1 MYLNLTHLED
11 EVKRIINV
19 LALFLVILA
28 VPVISFGQ
36 TPAPS
41 VQHFVVSGSAANFGG
56 NGAAS
61 IASSG
66 IQLTQGI
73 SLVYEFIS
81 NPNDSSKPRVG
92 SGLANYSRQA
102 SDFVPAKLR
111 SKLLIDLSNYIVTFQ
126 AGAGRQSDAAT
137 VPGGSRST
145 HVVGNFGI
153 YGGRP
158 LPGGHTQ
165 LGCGYKFILGPG
177 GATLVKIPV
186 GNLTFTF

>member
-1 MYLNLTHLED
+1 VRNRLA
-11 EVKRIINV
+11 VAF
-19 LALFLVILA
+19 ALFLGFSSVALA
-28 VPVISFGQ
+28 Q
-36 TPAPS
+36 TPAPAPAI
-41 VQHFVVSGSAANFGG
+41 QHFVISGSAANFGG

-66 IQLTQGI
+66 FQLTQNV

-102 SDFVPAKLR
+102 SDFLPAKVK
-111 SKLLIDLSNYIVTFQ
+111 SKLLIDLSNYIITFQ
-126 AGAGRQSDAAT
+126 AGAGRESLAP
-137 VPGGSRST
+137 VNGSRPT

-165 LGCGYKFILGPG
+165 LGCGYKFIVGPG
-177 GATLVKIPV
+177 GATLVKVPV